1 MRLQEPP
8 PGMDVTLRREE
19 GQPEMSMN
27 SRKCVR
33 STTRPRRWGSE
44 PRRTLKDV
52 GGGIPSYL
60 MTLNGLDFERT
71 MVTIEGK

>member
-27 SRKCVR
+27 SRKCGR
-33 STTRPRRWGSE
+33 STTR
-44 PRRTLKDV
+44 DHAV
-52 GGGIPSYL
+52 GDPNLG
-60 MTLNGLDFERT
+60 ER
-71 MVTIEGK
+71 